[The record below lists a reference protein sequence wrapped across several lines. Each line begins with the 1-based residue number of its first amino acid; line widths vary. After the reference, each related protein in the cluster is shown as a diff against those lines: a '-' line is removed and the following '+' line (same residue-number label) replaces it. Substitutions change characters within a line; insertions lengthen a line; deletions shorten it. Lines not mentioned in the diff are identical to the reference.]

1 VPKSLLLKTDGTHRR
16 VDLPKQETYKVIA
29 DLVAGGDSFDIVHDP
44 EKRIRGYIHD
54 SGLLL
59 GLPVNPVASL
69 LFGLNLVGD
78 VIVTNPFSPKGVA
91 DGYDYDLED
100 KWFDGKTLLTFKQ
113 ISADKEIIEAL
124 QEDIRNMDMS
134 HHVYSLSDEQL
145 GKYFETGEIPPDAKR
160 VS

>member
-1 VPKSLLLKTDGTHRR
+1 MTKALLLKTDGTHRR
-16 VDLPKQETYKVIA
+16 VDLPEQETYKTVS
-29 DLVAGGDSFDIVHDP
+29 DLVAGGDAFDCVHDP

-54 SGLLL
+54 RGLLL

-69 LFGLNLVGD
+69 LFGINLVGD
-78 VIVTNPFSPKGVA
+78 VLVTNPINGRGTA

-100 KWFDGKTLLTFKQ
+100 KWFDGRTLLTFKQ
-113 ISADKEIIEAL
+113 ISADEGIVEAL

-134 HHVYSLSDEQL
+134 HHVYSLSDEQMQEYML
-145 GKYFETGEIPPDAKR
+145 TGELPPDAKR